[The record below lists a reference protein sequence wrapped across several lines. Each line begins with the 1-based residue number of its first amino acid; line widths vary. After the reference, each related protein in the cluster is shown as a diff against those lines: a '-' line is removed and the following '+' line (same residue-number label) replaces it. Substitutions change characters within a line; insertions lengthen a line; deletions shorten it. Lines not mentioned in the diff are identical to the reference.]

1 MVASL
6 CSLIWLLIVWNIN
19 LTPNSYPLKLVL
31 CLGMLAI
38 LPIVYWFAKYE
49 KQIPK
54 RIGNTLALFGKY
66 SLEIYIFHRFMTSTC
81 NLESVGNYI
90 LSTKSWTIELV
101 LVMIV
106 ALAMA
111 CASVCLAKCLSI
123 NKILALLLFGKY
135 ENLK

>member
-1 MVASL
+1 
-6 CSLIWLLIVWNIN
+6 
-19 LTPNSYPLKLVL
+19 
-31 CLGMLAI
+31 
-38 LPIVYWFAKYE
+38 
-49 KQIPK
+49 
-54 RIGNTLALFGKY
+54 
-66 SLEIYIFHRFMTSTC
+66 MTSTC

-135 ENLK
+135 ENLN